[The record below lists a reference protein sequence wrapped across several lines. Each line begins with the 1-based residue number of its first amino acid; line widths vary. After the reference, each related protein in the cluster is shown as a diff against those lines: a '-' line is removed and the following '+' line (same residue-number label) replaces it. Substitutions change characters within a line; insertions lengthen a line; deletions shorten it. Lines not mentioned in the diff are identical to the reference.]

1 MNGEISKLKNDSHL
15 QNYNI
20 LESNYKQKS
29 KELTELKQ
37 ENNFMRFQLEDLMR
51 KNIRS
56 ANSSVNIKNNN
67 FISNYNSRP
76 PLKIGIRDY
85 HNLLFSKKI
94 KLDEDNKNK
103 ILMSKYD
110 LNYILKKM
118 KN

>member
-1 MNGEISKLKNDSHL
+1 MNGEIYKLRNDSHL

-51 KNIRS
+51 KNLRS

-67 FISNYNSRP
+67 FINNYNKRP
-76 PLKIGIRDY
+76 PLKLGMRDY

-94 KLDEDNKNK
+94 GFCL
-103 ILMSKYD
+103 IIIWIVIWMVFQC
-110 LNYILKKM
+110 
-118 KN
+118 